1 MPLIR
6 VADEVWIAAA
16 LLHRRYPDREDFTVG
31 EILGR
36 AREERVTGAAEVR
49 PGVQS
54 HAYLHC
60 VANRAPNPGR
70 YRMLVETSKG
80 RRRLFRPGDPCHPLR
95 ASAKAVPEPRDV
107 PAPYRGLIDWYRRD
121 YAGGGGEGET
131 VDPILALAGAG
142 RAGAAGGDADAW
154 LARLRRGAP

>member
-16 LLHRRYPDREDFTVG
+16 LLHRRYPERDDFTVG
-31 EILGR
+31 EIVER
-36 AREERVTGAAEVR
+36 AREERVTGLAEAR

-60 VANRAPNPGR
+60 VANRPPNPGR
-70 YRMLVETSKG
+70 YRMLVETSRG

-95 ASAKAVPEPRDV
+95 AAGKDVPEARAV

-121 YAGGGGEGET
+121 YAGGAAGGAA
-131 VDPILALAGAG
+131 DPLLALRGAG
-142 RAGAAGGDADAW
+142 GAAAGGDPDAW
-154 LARLRRGAP
+154 LARLRRGGP

>member
-16 LLHRRYPDREDFTVG
+16 LLHRRYPEREDFTVG
-31 EILGR
+31 EIVER
-36 AREERVTGAAEVR
+36 AREERVTGMAEAR

-60 VANRAPNPGR
+60 VANRPPNPGR
-70 YRMLVETSKG
+70 YRMLVETARG

-95 ASAKAVPEPRDV
+95 AAGKDVPEARAV

-121 YAGGGGEGET
+121 YAGGGADDAA
-131 VDPILALAGAG
+131 DPVLALRGAG
-142 RAGAAGGDADAW
+142 GAAAGGDPDAW
-154 LARLRRGAP
+154 LARLRRGGP

>member
-31 EILGR
+31 EIVRR
-36 AREERVTGAAEVR
+36 AADERVTGAAAVR

-60 VANRAPNPGR
+60 VANRPPNPGR

-95 ASAKAVPEPRDV
+95 AAGKAVPEARAV

-121 YAGGGGEGET
+121 YADGGGGGAEA
-131 VDPILALAGAG
+131 DPILALRGAG
-142 RAGAAGGDADAW
+142 RAPAGGDPDAW

>member
-16 LLHRRYPDREDFTVG
+16 LLHRRYPDREDFAVG
-31 EILGR
+31 EIVRR
-36 AREERVTGAAEVR
+36 AADERVTGAAAVR

-60 VANRAPNPGR
+60 VANRPPNPGR

-95 ASAKAVPEPRDV
+95 AAGKAVPEARAV
-107 PAPYRGLIDWYRRD
+107 PALYRGLIDWYRRD
-121 YAGGGGEGET
+121 YAPAPAAEA
-131 VDPILALAGAG
+131 DPILALRGAG
-142 RAGAAGGDADAW
+142 RAPASGDPDAW